1 MSKHNTKNTKD
12 TMLAVA
18 DTDVIGEVAEVK
30 SALELVREGGSLNF
44 HNITGYALIRCEKE
58 AKKEDHSITVPSLS
72 MTYQAHVA
80 AMACGCKI
88 DDIYALPAADFTRV
102 CLEVQNFLLASSK

>member
-1 MSKHNTKNTKD
+1 MSKHNTMNEAT
-12 TMLAVA
+12 
-18 DTDVIGEVAEVK
+18 AEAK
-30 SALELVREGGSLNF
+30 SAIELVREGGSLNF
-44 HNITGYALIRCEKE
+44 DNITGYALIRCEKA

-80 AMACGCKI
+80 ATACGCKI

-102 CLEVQNFLLASSK
+102 CLEVQNFLLNSGK